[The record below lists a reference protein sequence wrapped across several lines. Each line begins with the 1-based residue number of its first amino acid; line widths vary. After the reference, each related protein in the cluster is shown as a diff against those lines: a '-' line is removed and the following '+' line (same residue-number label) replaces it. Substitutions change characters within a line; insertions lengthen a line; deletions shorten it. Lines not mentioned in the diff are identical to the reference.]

1 MARVLR
7 WRSRLGS
14 RRARGGR
21 VSSLRWITLA
31 ALLLLLPADGIA
43 QSDEDTTAVPR
54 TPWGQP
60 DLQGIWDFRT
70 LTPMERPPE
79 LGGREFFTDE
89 EAAEFEARLL
99 QRWRQGPYRQ
109 ILPSGRAGW
118 RRRLL
123 EQRSHRDKR
132 SSLIVAPSDGRIPH
146 LDPEGGGD
154 SQSTENDAR
163 SPSGSCRSQ
172 LVTGPEDLGLFERC
186 ILGIN
191 AGPPMSPSVYNN
203 NVQVFQTPGYVVLLN
218 EMIHDARVVPLDG
231 RPHLP
236 PTIQP
241 WMGEL
246 ARPLGREHAG
256 RRHDE
261 LHRQEQLQ
269 RRFPSVA
276 VGAVG
281 EEGLARPFTWSS
293 ASRASGRGH
302 GALRIHRRGSDVVD
316 EPLVSSAADEKDP
329 GATL

>member
-1 MARVLR
+1 M
-7 WRSRLGS
+7 
-14 RRARGGR
+14 
-21 VSSLRWITLA
+21 SSLRWITLA

-109 ILPSGRAGW
+109 ISPLAAPGGGGDFGTAVTS
-118 RRRLL
+118 
-123 EQRSHRDKR
+123 DKR
-132 SSLIVAPSDGRIPH
+132 SSLIVAPSDGRIPT
-146 LDPEGGGD
+146 LTPKAEATVRAPRRRPVTERVVPESVGH
-154 SQSTENDAR
+154 
-163 SPSGSCRSQ
+163 
-172 LVTGPEDLGLFERC
+172 GPEDLGLFERC

-241 WMGEL
+241 WMGTR
-246 ARPLGREHAG
+246 AAAG
-256 RRHDE
+256 KGTRWSSTRRTSPTRAASTE
-261 LHRQEQLQ
+261 IS
-269 RRFPSVA
+269 SV
-276 VGAVG
+276 AVG

-293 ASRASGRGH
+293 ASRASTRTRCVTNSPS
-302 GALRIHRRGSDVVD
+302 RIRRGGR
-316 EPLVSSAADEKDP
+316 AP
-329 GATL
+329 GQQRCR